1 MLRTQFSGYALRNR
15 RDPEFLRPTTS
26 VAVTQATMALLVVGG
41 AASTRVYVDRS
52 GRGNAMSLGLGG
64 GNQKTHR
71 RRDRFWH
78 CLLRHI
84 SFQSADI
91 RKSSEK
97 PITR

>member
-1 MLRTQFSGYALRNR
+1 
-15 RDPEFLRPTTS
+15 
-26 VAVTQATMALLVVGG
+26 
-41 AASTRVYVDRS
+41 
-52 GRGNAMSLGLGG
+52 MSLGLGG